1 MFETVVTREAFV
13 KSFLA
18 TTSTIF
24 LLLAVQETAATAP
37 AKGKAPANSPVKKV
51 LPKTAAADPVDA
63 YIKLVSPKIQQAW
76 KAPDK
81 TTAEKVV
88 VSLTISA
95 DGKVGSVTI
104 KEPSG
109 DQAFDDATVESM
121 KGIGQLPPMPIQA
134 KDGMTLNYTF
144 HAGNRNQ
151 ARKADDEGYINAFSR
166 KVNSSWRNPKVD
178 KNYQVTVTI
187 TVDKSGRLM
196 KAEITKPSGNKVVDA
211 AGLTAAKLAEPYPP
225 IPETL
230 SDKMTVSY
238 TFRAGP
244 DKDVINKMQF
254 NGVPLPQGDYQIS
267 SGGAQL
273 KPLDVDT
280 AINRKLQEREAQAQD
295 RMLTLKSKLA
305 QDESKYGAKS
315 IQAAKAQHAV
325 ANCAVELH
333 DYKEAQAA
341 FSSALP
347 VVESDPTQ
355 AAELHSLLA
364 DFASMYAA
372 TARLKE
378 ADPLLNRAC
387 ELGKTA
393 DSIDPAKRRKV
404 MEDYARLLY
413 KLNRTKEA
421 DELYKQLKA
430 KP

>member
-1 MFETVVTREAFV
+1 M
-13 KSFLA
+13 KNLSA
-18 TTSTIF
+18 TTSIM
-24 LLLAVQETAATAP
+24 LLLLVAQQAFAAPPVKQKAPLKKASSTAP
-37 AKGKAPANSPVKKV
+37 
-51 LPKTAAADPVDA
+51 TADPVDA

-76 KAPDK
+76 KAPEK

-95 DGKVGSVTI
+95 DGKIASVVI

-121 KGIGQLPPMPIQA
+121 KAIGQLPAMPAAA

-144 HAGNRNQ
+144 HAGNRNSL
-151 ARKADDEGYINAFSR
+151 RKADNEAYINAFSR

-178 KNYQVTVTI
+178 RNYKVTVAI
-187 TVDKSGRLM
+187 TVDKTGKLV
-196 KAEITKPSGNKVVDA
+196 KTEITKPSGNKLVDDAGVRA
-211 AGLTAAKLAEPYPP
+211 ATLAQPYPP
-225 IPETL
+225 MPETL

-238 TFRAGP
+238 TFQAGP
-244 DKDVINKMQF
+244 DKDVVNKMQF
-254 NGVPLPQGDYQIS
+254 NGVPLPKGDYQIS

-273 KPLDVDT
+273 RPLDVDT

-295 RMLTLKSKLA
+295 KMLMLKSKLA
-305 QDESKYGAKS
+305 QEESKYGAQS
-315 IQAAKAQHAV
+315 IQAAKAQHAI

-333 DYKEAQAA
+333 DYKEAEAA
-341 FSSALP
+341 FKAALP
-347 VVESDPTQ
+347 PIEGDPAQ
-355 AAELHSLLA
+355 ASELHLLLA
-364 DFASMYAA
+364 DFASMYAT

-378 ADPLLNRAC
+378 ADPLLSRAC
-387 ELGKTA
+387 ELGKNSA
-393 DSIDPAKRRKV
+393 AIDASKQRKT

-413 KLNRTKEA
+413 KLNRTQEA

>member
-1 MFETVVTREAFV
+1 MKVAF
-13 KSFLA
+13 A
-18 TTSTIF
+18 TTSI
-24 LLLAVQETAATAP
+24 LLLLLGVPQAFAAA
-37 AKGKAPANSPVKKV
+37 PVKQNSLKKV
-51 LPKTAAADPVDA
+51 SSTKPAADPVDA

-76 KAPDK
+76 KPPEK

-88 VSLTISA
+88 VSLTIAA
-95 DGKVGSVTI
+95 DGKISSVVI

-121 KGIGQLPPMPIQA
+121 KAIGQLPLMPAAA

-151 ARKADDEGYINAFSR
+151 SRKTDNEAYINAFSR
-166 KVNSSWRNPKVD
+166 KVNSSWRSPKVD
-178 KNYQVTVTI
+178 RNYQVTVAI
-187 TVDKSGRLM
+187 TVDKTGKLV
-196 KAEITKPSGNKVVDA
+196 KAEIAKTSGNKVVDDAGVRA
-211 AGLTAAKLAEPYPP
+211 ATLAQPYPP
-225 IPETL
+225 MPETL
-230 SDKMTVSY
+230 SDKMTISY
-238 TFRAGP
+238 TFQAGP
-244 DKDVINKMQF
+244 GKDVVNKMQF

-273 KPLDVDT
+273 RPLDVDT
-280 AINRKLQEREAQAQD
+280 AINRKLQEREALAQD

-305 QDESKYGAKS
+305 QEESKYGEQS

-333 DYKEAQAA
+333 DYKEAEAA
-341 FSSALP
+341 FTAALP
-347 VVESDPTQ
+347 PIEADPSQ

-364 DFASMYAA
+364 DFAAMYAT

-387 ELGKTA
+387 QLGKSSA
-393 DSIDPAKRRKV
+393 VAIEPNKQRKV
-404 MEDYARLLY
+404 MEEYARLLY
-413 KLNRTKEA
+413 KLNRSQEA